1 MATSGGVECT
11 SCGAGTYSSEGAA
24 SCDACAAGTYS
35 PISGSFVCVECAA
48 GKSAAVGEASCTTCS
63 AGTFSNE
70 SAAVCTSCSAGTA
83 STGGASACVACGEGS
98 ISNEEGSLCSPCEP
112 GTEVNGGE
120 CVSCARGWFNSEQ
133 GQSCRACEVGTTSS
147 DARALSCSP
156 CAYSYTTTREGSS
169 ECDGCIEGY
178 YRDPTVTGETKCL
191 HCPDNAYCAGDS
203 IPGTTLLP
211 VPREGFWSNR
221 SDVAL
226 VHYIHACPRGD
237 EVCIGGLANASD
249 AEVEVQEVVALK
261 ACWLPENLTSD
272 ECTGDEIV
280 WCVTH
285 TCFEFNIFLNYV
297 INLPTQ
303 RPP

>member
-1 MATSGGVECT
+1 MT
-11 SCGAGTYSSEGAA
+11 
-24 SCDACAAGTYS
+24 CD
-35 PISGSFVCVECAA
+35 
-48 GKSAAVGEASCTTCS
+48 
-63 AGTFSNE
+63 
-70 SAAVCTSCSAGTA
+70 AGTA
-83 STGGASACVACGEGS
+83 STDGASSCTACTAGTVSSGGASSCKACGEGEVTNAEQS
-98 ISNEEGSLCSPCEP
+98 VCLQCDP
-112 GTEVNGGE
+112 GTEADGGN
-120 CVSCARGWFNSEQ
+120 CTSCAQGWFNSEQ
-133 GQSCRACEVGTTSS
+133 GQPCRACEVGKTSS
-147 DARALSCSP
+147 ITSALSCSP
-156 CAYSYTTTREGSS
+156 CPYSYTTTREGSF

-249 AEVEVQEVVALK
+249 AEVEAQEVVAFE

-285 TCFEFNIFLNYV
+285 TCFN
-297 INLPTQ
+297 
-303 RPP
+303 